1 MGNSQSTDI
10 ERLKQ
15 LYSMN
20 AFQLESLRKE
30 LNQQKEINQQQSHY
44 YKSVISGLQQ
54 KQVGL
59 KGRIPENQY
68 DKVDDFLEN
77 MNRDIQSQNSEVQ
90 SWKSGQQTQ
99 MQTNNNSVNRNIG
112 DRNSVNSNIAKKNYS
127 NENNNYRLGTNNQ
140 TNQNYQTNQTNQTN
154 QNYQTNHNNQTNK
167 QYDNITK
174 SRNEI
179 DPYSLYGF
187 TKGQPFSI
195 KDLKEKY
202 KQYALKTHPDVNGG
216 NDTNFNI
223 VSNAYKY
230 LLDEHSK
237 MEKDKQY
244 TELRGNSLSFLEN
257 QSKSGIQNR
266 ELDMNGNNFNVQKFN
281 TVFQDNRLEDTSQEG
296 YSDWINENKYKS
308 DDIVRNSSINSGNF
322 NNQFNN
328 LVKPSKELQ
337 VYQLPQELNSRT
349 TNVQELGV
357 DKVDNYSGESGTGS
371 SSIKYTD
378 LKEAHT
384 TSRLVDPNTK
394 YNSYKNIGEVKQA
407 RSNMGEISQQEREMI
422 ERLEFNQKKQQQQ
435 REENQRR
442 MDRMFNDHHSKMNQI
457 FLGGR

>member
-30 LNQQKEINQQQSHY
+30 LNQQKVINQQQSYY
-44 YKSVISGLQQ
+44 YKSVISGLQN
-54 KQVGL
+54 KQAGL

-68 DKVDDFLEN
+68 DKVDDFLQN
-77 MNRDIQSQNSEVQ
+77 MDRDIQSQNLGVQ
-90 SWKSGQQTQ
+90 SWKPGQQTQ
-99 MQTNNNSVNRNIG
+99 PQTQSNSV
-112 DRNSVNSNIAKKNYS
+112 DRNSVDRNNYA
-127 NENNNYRLGTNNQ
+127 NNNTNTYRSTTNNQ
-140 TNQNYQTNQTNQTN
+140 A
-154 QNYQTNHNNQTNK
+154 NK

-174 SRNEI
+174 NRNEI

-223 VSNAYKY
+223 VSNAYKF
-230 LLDEHSK
+230 LIEEHSK

-244 TELRGNSLSFLEN
+244 TELRGDSLSFLES

-266 ELDMNGNNFNVQKFN
+266 ELNMNGNNFNVQKFN
-281 TVFQDNRLEDTSQEG
+281 KVFQDNRMEDTSQEG
-296 YSDWINENKYKS
+296 YNNWLDENKFKN
-308 DDIVRNSSINSGNF
+308 DDIVRDSSINSGNF
-322 NNQFNN
+322 NDRFNH

-337 VYQLPQELNSRT
+337 IYQLPQELHSRT
-349 TNVQELGV
+349 ANVQELGV
-357 DKVDNYSGESGTGS
+357 DKVDNYSGESSTGS

-407 RSNMGEISQQEREMI
+407 RSNMGDMTQQEREMI
-422 ERLEFNQKKQQQQ
+422 ERLEFDQKRQQQQ

-442 MDRMFNDHHSKMNQI
+442 MDRMFNDHHNKMNQI